1 MRTLPRLPAASM
13 SRTPPP
19 YRPPPDTGLVVCHLD
34 DDLIVLDKPSG
45 LLSVPGRGPGMDDNL
60 ASRVQARF
68 PEALTV
74 HRLDM
79 DTSGLIVM
87 ARHPAAHR
95 AMGKLFEL
103 REVEKA
109 YIAVVAGRVTEARQT
124 VALPLIA
131 DWPNRPRQKVDFEV
145 GKPALTRISVLSYDP
160 EHDTTRV
167 RLEPETGRSHQL
179 RVHLQSIGHPI
190 LGDDLYA
197 PPEIL
202 AQAPRLLLHAAELA
216 FRHPLSGAWLAL
228 ISAAPF

>member
-1 MRTLPRLPAASM
+1 M
-13 SRTPPP
+13 SRIPPP

-60 ASRVQARF
+60 ASRVQARY

-87 ARHPAAHR
+87 ARHAAAHR
-95 AMGKLFEL
+95 AMGRLFEL

-109 YIAVVAGRVTEARQT
+109 YIAVVGGRVAEAEQT
-124 VALPLIA
+124 VDLPLIA
-131 DWPNRPRQKVDFEV
+131 DWPNRPRQKVDFDL
-145 GKPALTRISVLSYDP
+145 GKPALTRIAVIAYDAP
-160 EHDTTRV
+160 SDTTRV

-216 FRHPLSGAWLAL
+216 FRHPLSGIWLTL
-228 ISAAPF
+228 SSTPPF